1 MAKKEK
7 EITKLTVNIR
17 DGEDFNRA
25 LRKFT
30 KMVQESGK
38 LRTAKE
44 RQSFTSNVEERQ
56 AAEKLARGKWLKYL
70 SKTSPKKR

>member
-17 DGEDFNRA
+17 EGEDFNRA

-70 SKTSPKKR
+70 SKSSPKKR